1 MQPLSVRQA
10 VKASLQLL
18 SRRDRRILIV
28 VTFAQMATS
37 LLDLAGVLLIGIVA
51 ALSVS
56 VVAGGTPPAI
66 VETVV
71 GWLGLGNVSTIT
83 AASVLAI
90 SAAFLLIFKSA
101 ASVILTRRILK
112 FLANRQA
119 MVSGR
124 LASGLLSRPLIQ
136 VQQRSSQQTAYAL
149 TTGVNQATLMILGQT
164 VVALTEIALLAILA
178 AGLLLLDPVVT
189 IFTIIYFALVAL
201 LLQRIMSSWA
211 SRLGK
216 YGADA
221 EIASIASV
229 QEALST
235 YREVTV
241 SNRRPLYVQK
251 FQALRWQAATVQ
263 SDLYFMGLVPKYVF
277 EVALVVGACLLAG
290 SQLFLKDAFGAIAT
304 IAIFLAA
311 GSRIVPSML
320 RLQGAGLLIRGAA
333 GNAEVTFQ
341 LAADLR
347 ETDSGLAERPE
358 EYIDLASIKERL
370 NENYSDF
377 DASVCVRNVTVTFLG
392 SDTPALSDV
401 SLDAQQGT
409 SLALVGSTGAG
420 KSTLA
425 DVILGV
431 LYPDSGTVTIGGL
444 SPLDA
449 VTRWP
454 GAISYVP
461 QEVAMVNG
469 SVSENVALGLP
480 AAIVDESR
488 VWEALDRAHLGDFL
502 RENREGVNTVIGEG
516 GMKLSGGQRQR
527 LGVARALYT
536 RPKLLVLDEA
546 TSALDAE
553 TEAAIVSTFLSLEGT
568 VTTIT
573 IAHRL
578 ATIRQS
584 DQIAFLDD
592 GRITALGTFEVVRAT
607 IPQFERQVKLLG
619 L

>member
-1 MQPLSVRQA
+1 MEPLSVRQA

-18 SRRDRRILIV
+18 SRRDRRILV
-28 VTFAQMATS
+28 LVTLAQMVTS
-37 LLDLAGVLLIGIVA
+37 LLDLVGVLLIGIVA

-56 VVAGGTPPAI
+56 VVAGGTPPSI

-101 ASVILTRRILK
+101 VSVILTRKILK

-136 VQQRSSQQTAYAL
+136 VQQRSSQQTAFAL
-149 TTGVNQATLMILGQT
+149 TTGVNQATLSILGQT
-164 VVALTEIALLAILA
+164 VVALTEIALLAVLA
-178 AGLLLLDPVVT
+178 AGLLLLDPIVT

-229 QEALST
+229 QEALNT

-241 SNRRPLYVQK
+241 SNRRPLYIQK
-251 FQALRWQAATVQ
+251 FQALRWQAASVQ
-263 SDLYFMGLVPKYVF
+263 SDLTFMGLVPKYVF
-277 EVALVVGACLLAG
+277 EVALVIGACLLAG

-320 RLQGAGLLIRGAA
+320 RLQGAGLTVRGAA
-333 GNAEVTFQ
+333 GNAGVTFQ
-341 LAADLR
+341 LAAELR

-358 EYIDLASIKERL
+358 EHVDLREIKERL
-370 NENYSDF
+370 NADYSDF
-377 DASVCVRNVTVTFLG
+377 DASVCVRNVTVTFPS
-392 SDTPALSDV
+392 SDTPALSGV
-401 SLDAQQGT
+401 SLEAKQGT
-409 SLALVGSTGAG
+409 SIALVGSTGAG

-444 SPLDA
+444 SPLEA

-454 GAISYVP
+454 GAVAYVP

-469 SVSENVALGLP
+469 SVGENVALGLP
-480 AAIVDESR
+480 AEVVDESR

-502 RENREGVNTVIGEG
+502 RENREGLDTVIGEG
-516 GMKLSGGQRQR
+516 GIKLSGGQRQR
-527 LGVARALYT
+527 LGIARALYT

-553 TEAAIVSTFLSLEGT
+553 TEASIVDTLLSLEGE

-578 ATIRQS
+578 PTIRHS
-584 DQIAFLDD
+584 DQVAYLQN
-592 GRITALGTFEVVRAT
+592 GRLGALGTFEEVRIL
-607 IPQFERQVKLLG
+607 IPHFERQAQLLG

>member
-10 VKASLQLL
+10 IKASLQLL
-18 SRRDRRILIV
+18 SRRDRRILIL
-28 VTFAQMATS
+28 VTLAQMATS
-37 LLDLAGVLLIGIVA
+37 LFDLVGVLLIGLVA

-56 VVAGGTPPAI
+56 VVAGGTPPTI

-90 SAAFLLIFKSA
+90 TAAFLLIFKSGV
-101 ASVILTRRILK
+101 SVFLTRRILK

-119 MVSGR
+119 MVSGK

-149 TTGVNQATLMILGQT
+149 TSGVNQATLMILGQT
-164 VVALTEIALLAILA
+164 VVALTEIALLVILA

-189 IFTIIYFALVAL
+189 VFTIIYFALVAL
-201 LLQRIMSSWA
+201 LLQRILSSWA

-251 FQALRWQAATVQ
+251 FQTLRWQAASVQ
-263 SDLYFMGLVPKYVF
+263 SDLTFIGLAPKYVF
-277 EVALVVGACLLAG
+277 EVALVIGACLLAG

-320 RLQGAGLLIRGAA
+320 RLQGAAISVRGAA
-333 GNAEVTFQ
+333 GNAGVTFE
-341 LAADLR
+341 LAAELR

-358 EYIDLASIKERL
+358 ENVDLSQIKERL
-370 NENYSDF
+370 NTDYSDF
-377 DASVCVRNVTVTFLG
+377 DASVCVRNVTVTFPG
-392 SDTPALSDV
+392 SDSPALLDV
-401 SLDAQQGT
+401 SLEAQQGT

-431 LYPDSGTVTIGGL
+431 LYPDAGTVTIGGL
-444 SPLDA
+444 SPLEA
-449 VTRWP
+449 VTKWP
-454 GAISYVP
+454 GAIAYVP

-480 AAIVDESR
+480 AEIVDQSR

-502 RENREGVNTVIGEG
+502 RENREGLETVIGEG

-553 TEAAIVSTFLSLEGT
+553 TEDAIVETLQSLEGD

-573 IAHRL
+573 VAHRL
-578 ATIRQS
+578 ATIRYS
-584 DQIAFLDD
+584 DQVAYLEA
-592 GRITALGTFEVVRAT
+592 GHVITCGTFDEVRSLT
-607 IPQFERQVKLLG
+607 PNFEKQAKLLG

>member
-18 SRRDRRILIV
+18 SRRDRRVLIFA
-28 VTFAQMATS
+28 TIAQMATS
-37 LLDLAGVLLIGIVA
+37 FLDLIGVLLIGVVA
-51 ALSVS
+51 ALSIS
-56 VVAGGTPPAI
+56 VVAGGAPPTT

-71 GWLGLGNVSTIT
+71 GWIGLGNVSTIT

-90 SAAFLLIFKSA
+90 SAAVLLILKSA
-101 ASVILTRRILK
+101 VTVVLTRRVLK
-112 FLANRQA
+112 FLAIRQA
-119 MVSGR
+119 RVSGR
-124 LASGLLSRPLIQ
+124 LASSLLSRPLLQ
-136 VQQRSSQQTAYAL
+136 VQQRSSQQTAFAL

-164 VVALTEIALLAILA
+164 VVALTEVALLTILA
-178 AGLLLLDPVVT
+178 IGLFLLDPIVT
-189 IFTIIYFALVAL
+189 IFTIVYFALIAL
-201 LLQRIMSSWA
+201 LLQRIISSWA

-216 YGADA
+216 FGADA

-229 QEALST
+229 QEALTT
-235 YREVTV
+235 YREVSV
-241 SNRRPLYVQK
+241 SNRRPLYVQR
-251 FQALRWQAATVQ
+251 FQALRWDAASVA
-263 SDLYFMGLVPKYVF
+263 SDLQFMALVPKYVF
-277 EVALVVGACLLAG
+277 EVALVIGAGLLAG
-290 SQLFLKDAFGAIAT
+290 SQLIFKDAYGAIAT

-320 RLQGAGLLIRGAA
+320 RLQGASLSVRGAA
-333 GNAEVTFQ
+333 GVAGATFD
-341 LAADLR
+341 LAAELR
-347 ETDSGLAERPE
+347 ETDSGLSERQE
-358 EYIDLASIKERL
+358 ERIDLVIVKDRL
-370 NENYSDF
+370 NSTFEDF
-377 DASVCVRNVTVTFLG
+377 DASVSVDGVTLRFSG
-392 SDTPALSDV
+392 SELPALANV
-401 SLDAQQGT
+401 SVHAGPGS
-409 SLALVGSTGAG
+409 SLALVGPTGAG

-431 LYPDSGTVTIGGL
+431 LKPDAGRVTIGGL
-444 SPLDA
+444 TPIEA

-454 GAISYVP
+454 GAIAYVP

-469 SVSENVALGLP
+469 SIRENVALGLP
-480 AAIVDESR
+480 VEIIDDSR
-488 VWEALDRAHLGDFL
+488 VWEALNRANLGEFL
-502 RENREGVNTVIGEG
+502 EQNRDGLDTLIGEG

-553 TEAAIVSTFLSLEGT
+553 TEDAIVKTFQSLEGE

-578 ATIRQS
+578 ATIRHS
-584 DQIAFLDD
+584 DQIAYLET
-592 GRITALGTFEVVRAT
+592 GHVITCGTFDEVRRSVT
-607 IPQFERQVKLLG
+607 NFDRQAQLLG

>member
-1 MQPLSVRQA
+1 
-10 VKASLQLL
+10 
-18 SRRDRRILIV
+18 
-28 VTFAQMATS
+28 MATS
-37 LLDLAGVLLIGIVA
+37 VLDLVGVLLIGLVA

-56 VVAGGTPPAI
+56 VVAKGVPPAI

-71 GWLGLGNVSTIT
+71 SWLGLGNVSTAT
-83 AASVLAI
+83 AAGVLAI
-90 SAAFLLIFKSA
+90 SAAILLVFKSA
-101 ASVILTRRILK
+101 VSVVLTRRILQ

-136 VQQRSSQQTAYAL
+136 VQQRSSQETAYAL
-149 TTGVNQATLMILGQT
+149 TAGVNQAMLMILGQT

-178 AGLLLLDPVVT
+178 AGLVLLDPVVT
-189 IFTIIYFALVAL
+189 IFTIVYFGLVAV

-211 SRLGK
+211 SKLGK
-216 YGADA
+216 VGADA
-221 EIASIASV
+221 EIASFASV

-251 FQALRWQAATVQ
+251 FQALRWQAASVQ
-263 SDLYFMGLVPKYVF
+263 SDLQFMTLVPKYVF
-277 EVALVVGACLLAG
+277 EVALVIGACLLAG
-290 SQLFLKDAFGAIAT
+290 SQLFFKDALGAIAT

-320 RLQGAGLLIRGAA
+320 RFQGAGLTVRRA
-333 GNAEVTFQ
+333 GESARATFELAEE
-341 LAADLR
+341 LR
-347 ETDSGLAERPE
+347 ETDRGLAERLE
-358 EYIDLASIKERL
+358 EQVDLNQIKNRL
-370 NENYSDF
+370 NSTYGDF
-377 DASVCVRNVTVTFLG
+377 DASVIVRNVTVSFLG
-392 SDTPALSDV
+392 SRIPALFDV
-401 SLDAQQGT
+401 SLEARNGT

-425 DVILGV
+425 DIILGV
-431 LYPDSGTVTIGGL
+431 LHPDTGTVSIGGL

-449 VTRWP
+449 VARWP
-454 GAISYVP
+454 GAIAYVP

-480 AAIVDESR
+480 LEIIEESR

-502 RENREGVNTVIGEG
+502 RENREGLETLIGEG
-516 GMKLSGGQRQR
+516 GVKLSGGQRQR
-527 LGVARALYT
+527 LGLARALYT

-553 TEAAIVSTFLSLEGT
+553 TEASIVETLLSLERE

-573 IAHRL
+573 IAHRI
-578 ATIRQS
+578 ATIRNS
-584 DQIAFLDD
+584 DQVAYLEE
-592 GRITALGTFEVVRAT
+592 GRLVTSGTFEHVRAT
-607 IPQFERQVKLLG
+607 SPHFDKQSKLLG
-619 L
+619 LS

>member
-1 MQPLSVRQA
+1 MQPLSVREA

-18 SRRDRRILIV
+18 SRRDRRILIL
-28 VTFAQMATS
+28 VTIAQMATS
-37 LLDLAGVLLIGIVA
+37 FLDLVGVLLIGLVA

-56 VVAGGTPPAI
+56 VVAGGTPPSI
-66 VETVV
+66 VETVL

-101 ASVILTRRILK
+101 LSVILTRRILK

-149 TTGVNQATLMILGQT
+149 TAGVNQATLLILGQT

-178 AGLLLLDPVVT
+178 AGLLLLDPIVT
-189 IFTIIYFALVAL
+189 VFTIIYFALVAL

-216 YGADA
+216 FGADA
-221 EIASIASV
+221 EIASTASV

-241 SNRRPLYVQK
+241 SNRRPLYVQR
-251 FQALRWQAATVQ
+251 FQALRWQAASVQ
-263 SDLYFMGLVPKYVF
+263 SDLTFMGLVPKYVF
-277 EVALVVGACLLAG
+277 EVALVIGACLLAG
-290 SQLFLKDAFGAIAT
+290 SQLLLKDAFGAIAT

-320 RLQGAGLLIRGAA
+320 RLQGATLSVRGAA
-333 GNAEVTFQ
+333 GNASVTFE
-341 LAADLR
+341 LAAELR
-347 ETDSGLAERPE
+347 ETDTGLAERPE
-358 EYIDLASIKERL
+358 EHVDLSEIKEHL
-370 NENYSDF
+370 NSTHADF
-377 DASVCVRNVTVTFLG
+377 DASVSVRNVSVTFPG

-401 SLDAQQGT
+401 SLEAKQGT

-431 LYPDSGTVTIGGL
+431 LQPDSGAVTIGGL

-454 GAISYVP
+454 GAIAYVP

-480 AAIVDESR
+480 AEIVDESR

-502 RENREGVNTVIGEG
+502 RENREGLDTVIGEG

-536 RPKLLVLDEA
+536 RPKILVLDEA

-553 TEAAIVSTFLSLEGT
+553 TEAAIVETLDTLQGT

-578 ATIRQS
+578 ATIRHCEQV
-584 DQIAFLDD
+584 AFLDD
-592 GRITALGTFEVVRAT
+592 GYLLSSGTFNEVRLA
-607 IPQFERQVKLLG
+607 IPQFERQASLLG

>member
-10 VKASLQLL
+10 IKASLQLF
-18 SRRDRRILIV
+18 SRRDRRILVLATI
-28 VTFAQMATS
+28 AQMATS
-37 LLDLAGVLLIGIVA
+37 LLDLVGVLLIGIVA
-51 ALSVS
+51 ALSLS
-56 VVAGGTPPAI
+56 VVAGGTPPEI
-66 VETVV
+66 VQTI
-71 GWLGLGNVSTIT
+71 LDRIGLGDVSTIT

-90 SAAFLLIFKSA
+90 SAAILLVLKSGV
-101 ASVILTRRILK
+101 SVFLTRGVLQ

-149 TTGVNQATLMILGQT
+149 TTGVNQATLLILGQT

-189 IFTIIYFALVAL
+189 LFTIIYFALVAI
-201 LLQRIMSSWA
+201 LLQRILSSWA

-251 FQALRWQAATVQ
+251 FQALRWQAASVQ
-263 SDLYFMGLVPKYVF
+263 SDLQFMGLAPKYVF
-277 EVALVVGACLLAG
+277 EVALVIGACLLAG

-320 RLQGAGLLIRGAA
+320 RLQGAGLTVRGAA
-333 GNAEVTFQ
+333 ANAGVTFQ
-341 LAADLR
+341 LAAELR
-347 ETDSGLAERPE
+347 ETDMGLAERPE
-358 EYIDLASIKERL
+358 EHVDLKEIKVRL
-370 NENYSDF
+370 NADYADF
-377 DASVCVRNVTVTFLG
+377 DASVFVRTVTLTFP
-392 SDTPALSDV
+392 SSETPALSDV
-401 SLDAQQGT
+401 SLQANQGT

-431 LYPDSGTVTIGGL
+431 LLPDSGTVTIGGL
-444 SPLDA
+444 SPIEA

-454 GAISYVP
+454 GAIAYVP

-469 SVSENVALGLP
+469 SISENVALGLP
-480 AAIVDESR
+480 AEIVDESR

-502 RENREGVNTVIGEG
+502 RENREGLDTFIGEG

-553 TEAAIVSTFLSLEGT
+553 TEGAIVETLQSLEGA

-573 IAHRL
+573 VAHRL
-578 ATIRQS
+578 ATIRNS
-584 DQIAFLDD
+584 DQIAYLET
-592 GRITALGTFEVVRAT
+592 GRVIAFGTFDEVRKVS
-607 IPQFERQVKLLG
+607 PNFDRQALLLG

>member
-1 MQPLSVRQA
+1 
-10 VKASLQLL
+10 
-18 SRRDRRILIV
+18 
-28 VTFAQMATS
+28 MATS
-37 LLDLAGVLLIGIVA
+37 LLDLVGVLLVGIVA
-51 ALSVS
+51 ALSLA
-56 VVAGGTPPAI
+56 VVAGGTPPEI
-66 VETVV
+66 VQTIL
-71 GWLGLGNVSTIT
+71 GWIGLGDVSTIT

-90 SAAFLLIFKSA
+90 SAAILLILKSGV
-101 ASVILTRRILK
+101 SVFLTRRVLK

-124 LASGLLSRPLIQ
+124 LASGLLCRPLIQ

-149 TTGVNQATLMILGQT
+149 TTGVNAATLSILGQT

-189 IFTIIYFALVAL
+189 VFTIIYFGLVAL

-216 YGADA
+216 YGADT

-251 FQALRWQAATVQ
+251 FQALRWQAASVQ
-263 SDLYFMGLVPKYVF
+263 SDLTFMSLVPKYVF
-277 EVALVVGACLLAG
+277 EVALVIGACLLAG

-320 RLQGAGLLIRGAA
+320 RLQGAGLTVRGAA
-333 GNAEVTFQ
+333 GNAGVTFE
-341 LAADLR
+341 LAAELR
-347 ETDSGLAERPE
+347 ETDSGLVERPE
-358 EYIDLASIKERL
+358 EHVDLREIKERL
-370 NENYSDF
+370 NASYDGF
-377 DASVCVRNVTVTFLG
+377 DASVCVRNVTVTFRG
-392 SDTPALSDV
+392 SDTPALLSV

-431 LYPDSGTVTIGGL
+431 LHPDSGMVTIGGL
-444 SPLDA
+444 SPLEA

-454 GAISYVP
+454 GAIAYVP
-461 QEVAMVNG
+461 QEVAMING

-480 AAIVDESR
+480 AEIVDESR

-502 RENREGVNTVIGEG
+502 RENREGLETVIGEG
-516 GMKLSGGQRQR
+516 GIKLSGGQRQR

-553 TEAAIVSTFLSLEGT
+553 TEAEIVKTLLSLEGD

-578 ATIRQS
+578 ATIMHSNQVAYLFNG
-584 DQIAFLDD
+584 QL
-592 GRITALGTFEVVRAT
+592 GALGTFQEVRTAV
-607 IPQFERQVKLLG
+607 PNFERQAQFLG